1 MQRYSSIPLKG
12 DSETLKYRQDI
23 YVLSGKVE
31 TGKGTSATEIADI
44 VKAVAKNV
52 KDLQTGDRVCALAPN
67 SFRTTERVPAWA
79 CHKMLPEESF
89 EV

>member
-1 MQRYSSIPLKG
+1 MQRYSSIPTKG
-12 DSETLKYRQDI
+12 DSKILKYRQDI
-23 YVLSGKVE
+23 YVLPGKFE
-31 TGKGTSATEIADI
+31 TGKGTSAIGFAGI
-44 VKAVAKNV
+44 VKAVAKDV
-52 KDLQTGDRVCALAPN
+52 QDLQLRDRVCVLAFN

>member
-1 MQRYSSIPLKG
+1 ML
-12 DSETLKYRQDI
+12 LQDI

-31 TGKGTSATEIADI
+31 TKKGTSAIEFSGV
-44 VKAVAKNV
+44 VKAVAKDV
-52 KDLQTGDRVCALAPN
+52 QDLRPGDRVCVVAPN

-89 EV
+89 EVPKSL

>member
-1 MQRYSSIPLKG
+1 MQRYSSIPIKG
-12 DSETLKYRQDI
+12 EFETLKYRQDI

-31 TGKGTSATEIADI
+31 IRKGTSAIEIADI

-79 CHKMLPEESF
+79 CYKMLPEESF